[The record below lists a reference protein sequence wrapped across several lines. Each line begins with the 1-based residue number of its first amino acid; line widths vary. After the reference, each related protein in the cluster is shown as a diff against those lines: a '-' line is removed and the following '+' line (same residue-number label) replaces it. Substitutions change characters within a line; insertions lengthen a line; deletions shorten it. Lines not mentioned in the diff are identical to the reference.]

1 MERIAWLV
9 SCSCNPFLLMAK
21 HFMARHLAYRQWAV
35 RSLLAVAVF
44 VFWAWVYAPALA
56 WQEQFQLFLFDADYL
71 TERLAV
77 PGGVAAYLA
86 EFLTQFYNHLW
97 MGAAV
102 LAVLHVLLQLL
113 TEPLMR
119 RVNGGKPLSGILWGL
134 SFLPSLALWFILGDE
149 SLMPAFTV
157 SLLCV
162 LMAMV
167 SYPLDRKKQLVYALC
182 AVPVVYWVAGPLV
195 WMLAVYVLII
205 GWRESA
211 SRWRGICL
219 GMAMLMFGFVCVWL
233 SALFEPYPLRCLLGS
248 VFYYRFPEV
257 VPLSVVVLP
266 VLCLLVVGAV
276 PPLERMTARAKNPR
290 WVAVGVWGS
299 LLAAS
304 ILLIPQGYDKQKYE
318 LVEYDYLVRTGQ
330 WEEIVRKAEQHQ
342 PSLPMSVCAVNLAL
356 GMTNQLGDRAFEFFQ
371 HGAEGLLPKFVRDFN
386 STQLTGEA
394 YFQLGLVNTAQ
405 RYAFEAMEAIP
416 NYYKS
421 GRAVKRLAETNLIN
435 GQYRVAEK
443 YLRML
448 EKTVFYRRW
457 AQSRREM
464 LADTTLIDR
473 HPVYGRLRRL
483 RLTDDFLFSEA
494 ELDKICGQL
503 LMHDKENRLAMQY
516 LVLYPLLERDLDKFM
531 NYAAYANSLSGYNP
545 TICQEGIAFACM
557 AGNRG
562 IPRGA
567 VSAPV
572 MNRFTHFGRAYAQG
586 GKNAPGLEAF
596 RNTVWYYLIK
606 EQ

>member
-1 MERIAWLV
+1 
-9 SCSCNPFLLMAK
+9 
-21 HFMARHLAYRQWAV
+21 MARHLAYRQWAV

-44 VFWAWVYAPALA
+44 VFWAWAYAPALA
-56 WQEQFQLFLFDADYL
+56 WQEQFQLFLFDTDYL
-71 TERLAV
+71 TERLTV

-113 TEPLMR
+113 TERLMR
-119 RVNGGKPLSGILWGL
+119 RENGGKPLSGILWGL
-134 SFLPSLALWFILGDE
+134 SFLPSLALWFVLGDE

-167 SYPLDRKKQLVYALC
+167 FYPSGRKKQLAYALC

-205 GWRESA
+205 GWRDSA
-211 SRWRGICL
+211 SRWQGICL

-257 VPLSVVVLP
+257 MPISVVALP
-266 VLCLLVVGAV
+266 ALCLLVVGAA
-276 PPLERMTARAKNPR
+276 PSLERVAARAKNPR

-330 WEEIVRKAEQHQ
+330 WEEIVRKAERHQ

-416 NYYKS
+416 NFYKS

-448 EKTVFYRRW
+448 EKTLFYRRW

-464 LADTTLIDR
+464 LVDTTLIDR

-572 MNRFTHFGRAYAQG
+572 MNRFTHFGRTYAQG
-586 GKNAPGLEAF
+586 GKDAPGLEAF
-596 RNTVWYYLIK
+596 RNTVWHYLISK
-606 EQ
+606 

>member
-1 MERIAWLV
+1 
-9 SCSCNPFLLMAK
+9 
-21 HFMARHLAYRQWAV
+21 
-35 RSLLAVAVF
+35 
-44 VFWAWVYAPALA
+44 
-56 WQEQFQLFLFDADYL
+56 
-71 TERLAV
+71 
-77 PGGVAAYLA
+77 
-86 EFLTQFYNHLW
+86 
-97 MGAAV
+97 
-102 LAVLHVLLQLL
+102 
-113 TEPLMR
+113 
-119 RVNGGKPLSGILWGL
+119 
-134 SFLPSLALWFILGDE
+134 
-149 SLMPAFTV
+149 
-157 SLLCV
+157 
-162 LMAMV
+162 
-167 SYPLDRKKQLVYALC
+167 
-182 AVPVVYWVAGPLV
+182 
-195 WMLAVYVLII
+195 
-205 GWRESA
+205 
-211 SRWRGICL
+211 
-219 GMAMLMFGFVCVWL
+219 
-233 SALFEPYPLRCLLGS
+233 
-248 VFYYRFPEV
+248 
-257 VPLSVVVLP
+257 
-266 VLCLLVVGAV
+266 
-276 PPLERMTARAKNPR
+276 
-290 WVAVGVWGS
+290 
-299 LLAAS
+299 
-304 ILLIPQGYDKQKYE
+304 
-318 LVEYDYLVRTGQ
+318 
-330 WEEIVRKAEQHQ
+330 
-342 PSLPMSVCAVNLAL
+342 
-356 GMTNQLGDRAFEFFQ
+356 MTNQLGDRAFEFFQ

>member
-1 MERIAWLV
+1 
-9 SCSCNPFLLMAK
+9 
-21 HFMARHLAYRQWAV
+21 MARHLAYRQWAV

-113 TEPLMR
+113 TERLMR
-119 RVNGGKPLSGILWGL
+119 RENGGKPLSGILWGL

-205 GWRESA
+205 GWRDSG
-211 SRWRGICL
+211 SRWQGICL

-248 VFYYRFPEV
+248 IFYYRFPEV
-257 VPLSVVVLP
+257 APLSVVALP
-266 VLCLLVVGAV
+266 ALCLLVVGAV
-276 PPLERMTARAKNPR
+276 PPLERLATRAKNPR
-290 WVAVGVWGS
+290 WVAVGVWGG

-304 ILLIPQGYDKQKYE
+304 IILIPQGYDKQKYE

-330 WEEIVRKAEQHQ
+330 WEEIVRKTEQHQ

-421 GRAVKRLAETNLIN
+421 GRAVKRLAEVNLIN

-448 EKTVFYRRW
+448 EKTIFYRRW

-503 LMHDKENRLAMQY
+503 LMHNKENRLAMQY

-572 MNRFTHFGRAYAQG
+572 MNRFTHFGRTYTQG
-586 GKNAPGLEAF
+586 GKDAPGLEAF

>member
-1 MERIAWLV
+1 
-9 SCSCNPFLLMAK
+9 
-21 HFMARHLAYRQWAV
+21 MARHLAYRQWIV

-44 VFWAWVYAPALA
+44 VFWTWAYAPALA
-56 WQEQFQLFLFDADYL
+56 WQEQFQLFLFDSDYL
-71 TERLAV
+71 TGRLAV

-86 EFLTQFYNHLW
+86 EFLTQFYNHPW

-113 TEPLMR
+113 TERLMR
-119 RVNGGKPLSGILWGL
+119 RENGGKPLSGILWGL
-134 SFLPSLALWFILGDE
+134 SFLPSLALWFVLGDE

-162 LMAMV
+162 LMVMA
-167 SYPLDRKKQLVYALC
+167 SYPSGRKNQLAYALC

-205 GWRESA
+205 GWCDSA
-211 SRWRGICL
+211 SRRRGLCL
-219 GMAMLMFGFVCVWL
+219 GVAMLMFGFVCVWL

-248 VFYYRFPEV
+248 IFYYRFPEV
-257 VPLSVVVLP
+257 VPLSVVALP
-266 VLCLLVVGAV
+266 ALCLLVVGATS
-276 PPLERMTARAKNPR
+276 PLERVAARAKNPR
-290 WVAVGVWGS
+290 WVAGGVWAV

-304 ILLIPQGYDKQKYE
+304 LFWIPQGYDKQKYE

-330 WEEIVRKAEQHQ
+330 WERIVRKAGQHQ

-572 MNRFTHFGRAYAQG
+572 MNRFTHFGQAYSQG

>member
-1 MERIAWLV
+1 M
-9 SCSCNPFLLMAK
+9 K
-21 HFMARHLAYRQWAV
+21 HLSYKRWIM

-44 VFWAWVYAPALA
+44 VFWTWAYAPALA

-71 TERLAV
+71 TGRLAV

-86 EFLTQFYNHLW
+86 EFLTQFYNHPW

-113 TEPLMR
+113 TERLIR
-119 RVNGGKPLSGILWGL
+119 RENSGKPLSGILWGL
-134 SFLPSLALWFILGDE
+134 SFLPSLALWFVLGDE

-162 LMAMV
+162 LMAMAF
-167 SYPLDRKKQLVYALC
+167 YPSGRKNQLAYALC

-205 GWRESA
+205 GWRDSA
-211 SRWRGICL
+211 SRRRGLCL
-219 GMAMLMFGFVCVWL
+219 GVAMLMFGFVCVWL

-248 VFYYRFPEV
+248 IFYYRFPEV
-257 VPLSVVVLP
+257 VPLSVVALP
-266 VLCLLVVGAV
+266 ALCLLVVGATS
-276 PPLERMTARAKNPR
+276 PLERVAARAKNPR
-290 WVAVGVWGS
+290 WVAGGVWAV

-304 ILLIPQGYDKQKYE
+304 LFWIPQGYDKQKYE

-330 WEEIVRKAEQHQ
+330 WEKIVRKAEQHQ

>member
-1 MERIAWLV
+1 M
-9 SCSCNPFLLMAK
+9 K
-21 HFMARHLAYRQWAV
+21 HLSYKRWIM

-44 VFWAWVYAPALA
+44 VFWTWAYAPALA

-71 TERLAV
+71 TGRLAV

-86 EFLTQFYNHLW
+86 EFLTQFYNHPW

-113 TEPLMR
+113 TEQLMR
-119 RVNGGKPLSGILWGL
+119 RENGGKPLSGILWGL
-134 SFLPSLALWFILGDE
+134 SFLPSLALWFVLGDE

-162 LMAMV
+162 LMAMAF
-167 SYPLDRKKQLVYALC
+167 YPSGRKNQLAYALC

-205 GWRESA
+205 GWRDSA
-211 SRWRGICL
+211 SRRRGLCL
-219 GMAMLMFGFVCVWL
+219 GVAMLMFGFVCVWL

-248 VFYYRFPEV
+248 IFYYRFPEV
-257 VPLSVVVLP
+257 VPLSVVALP
-266 VLCLLVVGAV
+266 ALCLLVVGATS
-276 PPLERMTARAKNPR
+276 PLERVAARAKNPR
-290 WVAVGVWGS
+290 WVVGGVWAV

-304 ILLIPQGYDKQKYE
+304 LFWIPQGYDKQKYE

-330 WEEIVRKAEQHQ
+330 WEKIVRKAEQHQ

>member
-1 MERIAWLV
+1 M
-9 SCSCNPFLLMAK
+9 K
-21 HFMARHLAYRQWAV
+21 HLSYKRWIM

-44 VFWAWVYAPALA
+44 VFWTWAYAPALA
-56 WQEQFQLFLFDADYL
+56 WQEQFQLFLFDSDYL
-71 TERLAV
+71 TGRLAV

-86 EFLTQFYNHLW
+86 EFLTQFYNHPW

-113 TEPLMR
+113 TERLMR
-119 RVNGGKPLSGILWGL
+119 RENGGKPLSGILWGL
-134 SFLPSLALWFILGDE
+134 SFLPSLALWFVLGDE

-162 LMAMV
+162 LMVMA
-167 SYPLDRKKQLVYALC
+167 SYPSGRKNQLAYALC

-205 GWRESA
+205 GWRDSA
-211 SRWRGICL
+211 SRWRGLCL
-219 GMAMLMFGFVCVWL
+219 GVAMLMFGFVCVWL

-248 VFYYRFPEV
+248 IFYYRFPEV
-257 VPLSVVVLP
+257 VPLSVVALP
-266 VLCLLVVGAV
+266 ALCLLVVGATS
-276 PPLERMTARAKNPR
+276 PLERVAVRAKNPR
-290 WVAVGVWGS
+290 WVAGGVWAV

-304 ILLIPQGYDKQKYE
+304 LFWIPQGYDKQKYE

-330 WEEIVRKAEQHQ
+330 WEKIVRKAEQHQ

>member
-1 MERIAWLV
+1 M
-9 SCSCNPFLLMAK
+9 
-21 HFMARHLAYRQWAV
+21 

-44 VFWAWVYAPALA
+44 VFWTWAYAPALA

-71 TERLAV
+71 TGRLAV

-86 EFLTQFYNHLW
+86 EFLTQFYNHPW

-113 TEPLMR
+113 TEQLMR
-119 RVNGGKPLSGILWGL
+119 RENGGKPLSGILWGL
-134 SFLPSLALWFILGDE
+134 SFLPALALWFALGDE

-162 LMAMV
+162 LMAMA
-167 SYPLDRKKQLVYALC
+167 SYPSGRKNQLAYALC

-205 GWRESA
+205 GWRDSA
-211 SRWRGICL
+211 SRRRGLCL
-219 GMAMLMFGFVCVWL
+219 GVAMLMFGFVCVWL
-233 SALFEPYPLRCLLGS
+233 SALFEPFPLRCLLGS
-248 VFYYRFPEV
+248 IFYYRFPEV
-257 VPLSVVVLP
+257 VPLSVVALP
-266 VLCLLVVGAV
+266 ALCLLVVGATS
-276 PPLERMTARAKNPR
+276 PLERVAARAKNPR
-290 WVAVGVWGS
+290 WVAGGVWVV

-304 ILLIPQGYDKQKYE
+304 LFWIPQGYDKQKYE

-330 WEEIVRKAEQHQ
+330 WEKIVRKAEQHQ

-464 LADTTLIDR
+464 LADTTLIDH

>member
-1 MERIAWLV
+1 
-9 SCSCNPFLLMAK
+9 
-21 HFMARHLAYRQWAV
+21 MARHWAYRQWAV

-44 VFWAWVYAPALA
+44 VFWAWAYAPALA

-71 TERLAV
+71 TERLTV

-113 TEPLMR
+113 TERLMR
-119 RVNGGKPLSGILWGL
+119 RENGGKPLSGILWGL
-134 SFLPSLALWFILGDE
+134 SFLPSLALWFVLGDE

-167 SYPLDRKKQLVYALC
+167 FYPSGRKKQLAYALC

-195 WMLAVYVLII
+195 WMLTVYVLII
-205 GWRESA
+205 GWRDSA
-211 SRWRGICL
+211 SRWQGICL

-257 VPLSVVVLP
+257 MPISVVALP
-266 VLCLLVVGAV
+266 ALCLLVVGAA
-276 PPLERMTARAKNPR
+276 PSLERVAARAKNPR

-318 LVEYDYLVRTGQ
+318 LVEYDFLVRTGQ

-416 NYYKS
+416 NFYKS

-448 EKTVFYRRW
+448 EKTLFYRRW

-464 LADTTLIDR
+464 LVDTTLIDR

-531 NYAAYANSLSGYNP
+531 NYAAYANSLSGYNS

-572 MNRFTHFGRAYAQG
+572 MNRFTHFGKAYAQG
-586 GKNAPGLEAF
+586 GKDAPGLEAF

>member
-1 MERIAWLV
+1 M
-9 SCSCNPFLLMAK
+9 K
-21 HFMARHLAYRQWAV
+21 HLSYKRWIM

-44 VFWAWVYAPALA
+44 VFWTWAYAPALA
-56 WQEQFQLFLFDADYL
+56 WQEQFQLFLFDSDYL
-71 TERLAV
+71 TGRLTV

-86 EFLTQFYNHLW
+86 EFLTQFYNHPW

-113 TEPLMR
+113 TEQLMR
-119 RVNGGKPLSGILWGL
+119 RENGGKPLSGILWGL
-134 SFLPSLALWFILGDE
+134 SFLPSLALWFALGDE

-162 LMAMV
+162 LMAMA
-167 SYPLDRKKQLVYALC
+167 SYPSDRKNQLAYALC

-205 GWRESA
+205 GWRDSA
-211 SRWRGICL
+211 SRRRGLCL
-219 GMAMLMFGFVCVWL
+219 GVAMLMFGFVCVWL

-248 VFYYRFPEV
+248 IFYYRFPEV
-257 VPLSVVVLP
+257 VPLSVVALP
-266 VLCLLVVGAV
+266 ALCLLVVGATS
-276 PPLERMTARAKNPR
+276 PLERVAARAKNPR
-290 WVAVGVWGS
+290 WVAGGVWAV
-299 LLAAS
+299 LLATS
-304 ILLIPQGYDKQKYE
+304 LFWIPQGYDKQKYE

-330 WEEIVRKAEQHQ
+330 WEKIVRKAEQHQ

>member
-1 MERIAWLV
+1 
-9 SCSCNPFLLMAK
+9 
-21 HFMARHLAYRQWAV
+21 MARHLAYRQWAV

-113 TEPLMR
+113 TERLMR
-119 RVNGGKPLSGILWGL
+119 RENGGKPLSGILWGL

-167 SYPLDRKKQLVYALC
+167 SYPLERKKQLVYALC

-205 GWRESA
+205 GWRDSG
-211 SRWRGICL
+211 SRWQGICL

-248 VFYYRFPEV
+248 IFYYRFPEV
-257 VPLSVVVLP
+257 APLSVVALP
-266 VLCLLVVGAV
+266 ALCLLVVGAV
-276 PPLERMTARAKNPR
+276 PPLERLATRAKNPR
-290 WVAVGVWGS
+290 WVAVGVWGG

-304 ILLIPQGYDKQKYE
+304 IILIPQGYDKQKYE

-330 WEEIVRKAEQHQ
+330 WEEIVRKTEQHQ

-421 GRAVKRLAETNLIN
+421 GRAVKRLAEVNLIN

-448 EKTVFYRRW
+448 EKTIFYRRW

-503 LMHDKENRLAMQY
+503 LMHNKENRLAMQY

-572 MNRFTHFGRAYAQG
+572 MNRFTHFGRTYTQG
-586 GKNAPGLEAF
+586 GKDAPGLEAF

>member
-448 EKTVFYRRW
+448 EKTLFYRNW

-464 LADTTLIDR
+464 LADTALIDR
-473 HPVYGRLRRL
+473 HPVYGRLRRV

>member
-290 WVAVGVWGS
+290 WVAVGVWGG

-304 ILLIPQGYDKQKYE
+304 IILIPQGYDKQKYE

-448 EKTVFYRRW
+448 EKTLFYRNW

-464 LADTTLIDR
+464 LADTALIDR
-473 HPVYGRLRRL
+473 HPVYGRLRRV

-572 MNRFTHFGRAYAQG
+572 MNRFTHFGRTYAQG
-586 GKNAPGLEAF
+586 GKDAPGLEAF
-596 RNTVWYYLIK
+596 RNTVWYYLISK
-606 EQ
+606 

>member
-1 MERIAWLV
+1 
-9 SCSCNPFLLMAK
+9 
-21 HFMARHLAYRQWAV
+21 MARHLAYRQWAV

-572 MNRFTHFGRAYAQG
+572 MNRFTHFGRTYAQG
-586 GKNAPGLEAF
+586 GKDAPGLEAF
-596 RNTVWYYLIK
+596 RNTVWYYLISK
-606 EQ
+606 

>member
-1 MERIAWLV
+1 
-9 SCSCNPFLLMAK
+9 
-21 HFMARHLAYRQWAV
+21 MARHLAYRQWAV

-448 EKTVFYRRW
+448 EKTLFYRNW

-464 LADTTLIDR
+464 LADTALIDR
-473 HPVYGRLRRL
+473 HPVYGRLRRV

>member
-1 MERIAWLV
+1 M
-9 SCSCNPFLLMAK
+9 K
-21 HFMARHLAYRQWAV
+21 HLSYKRWIM

-44 VFWAWVYAPALA
+44 VFWTWAYAPALA

-71 TERLAV
+71 TGRLAV

-86 EFLTQFYNHLW
+86 EFLTQFYNHPW
-97 MGAAV
+97 MGSAV

-113 TEPLMR
+113 TEQLMR
-119 RVNGGKPLSGILWGL
+119 RENGGKPLSGILWGL
-134 SFLPSLALWFILGDE
+134 SFLPALALWFALGDE

-162 LMAMV
+162 LMAMAF
-167 SYPLDRKKQLVYALC
+167 YPSGRKNQLAYALC

-205 GWRESA
+205 GWRDSV
-211 SRWRGICL
+211 SRRRGLCL
-219 GMAMLMFGFVCVWL
+219 GVAMLMFGFVCVWL

-248 VFYYRFPEV
+248 IFYYRFPEV
-257 VPLSVVVLP
+257 VPLSVVALP
-266 VLCLLVVGAV
+266 ALCLLVVGATS
-276 PPLERMTARAKNPR
+276 PLERVAARAKNPR
-290 WVAVGVWGS
+290 WVVGGVWAV

-304 ILLIPQGYDKQKYE
+304 LFWIPQGYDKQKYE

-330 WEEIVRKAEQHQ
+330 WEKIVRKAEQHQ

-473 HPVYGRLRRL
+473 HPVYGRRSWTRFAASCSCTTRR
-483 RLTDDFLFSEA
+483 TDWPCNIWCSILCWSETW
-494 ELDKICGQL
+494 I
-503 LMHDKENRLAMQY
+503 
-516 LVLYPLLERDLDKFM
+516 
-531 NYAAYANSLSGYNP
+531 SS
-545 TICQEGIAFACM
+545 
-557 AGNRG
+557 
-562 IPRGA
+562 
-567 VSAPV
+567 
-572 MNRFTHFGRAYAQG
+572 
-586 GKNAPGLEAF
+586 
-596 RNTVWYYLIK
+596 
-606 EQ
+606 

>member
-1 MERIAWLV
+1 M
-9 SCSCNPFLLMAK
+9 
-21 HFMARHLAYRQWAV
+21 

-44 VFWAWVYAPALA
+44 VFWTWAYAPALA
-56 WQEQFQLFLFDADYL
+56 WQEQFQLFLFDSDYL
-71 TERLAV
+71 TGRLAV

-86 EFLTQFYNHLW
+86 EFLTQFYNHPW

-113 TEPLMR
+113 TERLMR
-119 RVNGGKPLSGILWGL
+119 RENGGKPLSGILWGL
-134 SFLPSLALWFILGDE
+134 SFLPSLALWFVLGDE

-162 LMAMV
+162 LMVMA
-167 SYPLDRKKQLVYALC
+167 SYPSGRKNQLAYALC

-205 GWRESA
+205 GWRDSA
-211 SRWRGICL
+211 SRWRGLCL
-219 GMAMLMFGFVCVWL
+219 GVAMLMFGFVCVWL

-248 VFYYRFPEV
+248 IFYYRFPEV
-257 VPLSVVVLP
+257 VPLSVVALP
-266 VLCLLVVGAV
+266 ALCLLVVGATS
-276 PPLERMTARAKNPR
+276 PLERVAVRAKNPR
-290 WVAVGVWGS
+290 WVAGGVWAV

-304 ILLIPQGYDKQKYE
+304 LFWIPQGYDKQKYE

-330 WEEIVRKAEQHQ
+330 WEKIVRKAEQHQ

>member
-1 MERIAWLV
+1 
-9 SCSCNPFLLMAK
+9 
-21 HFMARHLAYRQWAV
+21 MARHLAYRQWAV

-44 VFWAWVYAPALA
+44 VFWAWAYAPALA
-56 WQEQFQLFLFDADYL
+56 WQEQFQLFLFDTDYL

-113 TEPLMR
+113 TERLMR
-119 RVNGGKPLSGILWGL
+119 RENGGKPLSGILWGL

-205 GWRESA
+205 GWRDSG
-211 SRWRGICL
+211 SRWQGICL

-248 VFYYRFPEV
+248 IFYYRFPEV
-257 VPLSVVVLP
+257 APLSVVALP
-266 VLCLLVVGAV
+266 ALCLLVVGAV
-276 PPLERMTARAKNPR
+276 PPLERLATRAKNPR
-290 WVAVGVWGS
+290 WVAVGVWGG

-304 ILLIPQGYDKQKYE
+304 IILIPQGYDKQKYE

-448 EKTVFYRRW
+448 EKTLFYRNW

-464 LADTTLIDR
+464 LADTALIDR
-473 HPVYGRLRRL
+473 HPVYGRLRRV

-572 MNRFTHFGRAYAQG
+572 MNRFTHFGRTYAQG
-586 GKNAPGLEAF
+586 GKDAPGLEAF

>member
-1 MERIAWLV
+1 
-9 SCSCNPFLLMAK
+9 
-21 HFMARHLAYRQWAV
+21 MARHWAYRQWAV

-44 VFWAWVYAPALA
+44 VFWAWAYAPALA

-71 TERLAV
+71 TERLTV

-113 TEPLMR
+113 TERLMR
-119 RVNGGKPLSGILWGL
+119 RENGGKPLSGILWGL
-134 SFLPSLALWFILGDE
+134 SFLPSLALWFVLGDE

-167 SYPLDRKKQLVYALC
+167 FYPSGRKKQLAYALC

-205 GWRESA
+205 GWRDSA
-211 SRWRGICL
+211 SRWQGICL

-257 VPLSVVVLP
+257 MPISVVALP
-266 VLCLLVVGAV
+266 ALCLLVVGAA
-276 PPLERMTARAKNPR
+276 PSLERVAARAKNPR

-330 WEEIVRKAEQHQ
+330 WEEIVRKAERHQ

-448 EKTVFYRRW
+448 EKTLFYRNW

-464 LADTTLIDR
+464 LADTALIDR
-473 HPVYGRLRRL
+473 HPVYGRLRRV

-572 MNRFTHFGRAYAQG
+572 MNRFTHFGRTYAQG
-586 GKNAPGLEAF
+586 GKDAPGLEAF
-596 RNTVWYYLIK
+596 RNTVWYYLISK
-606 EQ
+606 

>member
-1 MERIAWLV
+1 M
-9 SCSCNPFLLMAK
+9 K
-21 HFMARHLAYRQWAV
+21 HLSYKRWIM

-44 VFWAWVYAPALA
+44 VFWTWAYAPALA

-71 TERLAV
+71 TGRLAV

-86 EFLTQFYNHLW
+86 EFLTQFYNHPW

-113 TEPLMR
+113 TERLMR
-119 RVNGGKPLSGILWGL
+119 RENGGKPLSGILWGL
-134 SFLPSLALWFILGDE
+134 SFLPSLALWFALGDE

-162 LMAMV
+162 LTAMA
-167 SYPLDRKKQLVYALC
+167 SYPSGRKNQLAYALC

-205 GWRESA
+205 GWRDSA
-211 SRWRGICL
+211 SRRRGLCL
-219 GMAMLMFGFVCVWL
+219 GVAMLMFGFVCVWL

-248 VFYYRFPEV
+248 IFYYRFPEV
-257 VPLSVVVLP
+257 VPLSVVALP
-266 VLCLLVVGAV
+266 ALCLLVVGATS
-276 PPLERMTARAKNPR
+276 PLERVAARAKNPR
-290 WVAVGVWGS
+290 WVVGGVWAV

-304 ILLIPQGYDKQKYE
+304 LFWIPQGYDKQKYE

-330 WEEIVRKAEQHQ
+330 WEKIVRKAEQHQ

-586 GKNAPGLEAF
+586 GKNAPGLEVF

>member
-1 MERIAWLV
+1 M
-9 SCSCNPFLLMAK
+9 K
-21 HFMARHLAYRQWAV
+21 HLSYKRWIM

-44 VFWAWVYAPALA
+44 VFWTWAYAPALA
-56 WQEQFQLFLFDADYL
+56 WQEQFQLFLFDSDYL
-71 TERLAV
+71 TGRLAV

-86 EFLTQFYNHLW
+86 EFLTQFYNHPW

-113 TEPLMR
+113 TEQLMR
-119 RVNGGKPLSGILWGL
+119 RENGGKPLSGILWGL
-134 SFLPSLALWFILGDE
+134 SFLPSLALWFVLGDE

-162 LMAMV
+162 LMAMAF
-167 SYPLDRKKQLVYALC
+167 YPSGRKNQLAYALC

-205 GWRESA
+205 GWRDSA
-211 SRWRGICL
+211 SRRRGLCL
-219 GMAMLMFGFVCVWL
+219 GVAMLMFGFVCVWL

-248 VFYYRFPEV
+248 IFYYRFPEV
-257 VPLSVVVLP
+257 VPLSVVALP
-266 VLCLLVVGAV
+266 ALCLLVVGATS
-276 PPLERMTARAKNPR
+276 PLERVAARAKNPR
-290 WVAVGVWGS
+290 WVAGGVLVV

-304 ILLIPQGYDKQKYE
+304 LFWIPQGYDKQKYE

-330 WEEIVRKAEQHQ
+330 WEKIVRKAEQHQ

>member
-1 MERIAWLV
+1 M
-9 SCSCNPFLLMAK
+9 K
-21 HFMARHLAYRQWAV
+21 HLSYKRWIM

-44 VFWAWVYAPALA
+44 VFWTWAYAPALA

-71 TERLAV
+71 TGRLAV

-86 EFLTQFYNHLW
+86 EFLTQFYNHPW

-102 LAVLHVLLQLL
+102 LAVLHALLQLL
-113 TEPLMR
+113 TERLMR
-119 RVNGGKPLSGILWGL
+119 RENGGKPLSGILWGL
-134 SFLPSLALWFILGDE
+134 SFLPALALWFVLGDE

-162 LMAMV
+162 LMAMA
-167 SYPLDRKKQLVYALC
+167 SYPSGRKNQLAYALC

-205 GWRESA
+205 GWRDSA
-211 SRWRGICL
+211 SRRRGLCL
-219 GMAMLMFGFVCVWL
+219 GVAMLMFGFVCVWL

-248 VFYYRFPEV
+248 IFYYRFPEV
-257 VPLSVVVLP
+257 VPLSVVALP
-266 VLCLLVVGAV
+266 ALCLLVVGATS
-276 PPLERMTARAKNPR
+276 PLERVAARAKNPR
-290 WVAVGVWGS
+290 WVAGGVWAV

-304 ILLIPQGYDKQKYE
+304 LFWIPQGYDKQKYE

-330 WEEIVRKAEQHQ
+330 WEKIVRKAEQHQ

>member
-1 MERIAWLV
+1 
-9 SCSCNPFLLMAK
+9 
-21 HFMARHLAYRQWAV
+21 MARHWAYRQWAV

-44 VFWAWVYAPALA
+44 VFWAWAYAPALA

-71 TERLAV
+71 TERLTV

-113 TEPLMR
+113 TERLMR
-119 RVNGGKPLSGILWGL
+119 RENGGKPLSGILWGL
-134 SFLPSLALWFILGDE
+134 SFLPSLALWFVLGDE

-167 SYPLDRKKQLVYALC
+167 FYPSGRKKQLAYALC

-205 GWRESA
+205 GWRDSA
-211 SRWRGICL
+211 SRWQGICL

-257 VPLSVVVLP
+257 MPISVVALP
-266 VLCLLVVGAV
+266 ALCLLVVGAA
-276 PPLERMTARAKNPR
+276 PSLERVAARAKNPR

-330 WEEIVRKAEQHQ
+330 WEEIVRKAERHQ

-416 NYYKS
+416 NFYKS

-448 EKTVFYRRW
+448 EKTLFYRRW

-464 LADTTLIDR
+464 LVDTTLIDR

-572 MNRFTHFGRAYAQG
+572 MNRFTHFGRTYAQG
-586 GKNAPGLEAF
+586 GKDAPGLEAF
-596 RNTVWYYLIK
+596 RNTVWYYLISK
-606 EQ
+606 

>member
-1 MERIAWLV
+1 
-9 SCSCNPFLLMAK
+9 
-21 HFMARHLAYRQWAV
+21 MARHWAYRQWAV

-44 VFWAWVYAPALA
+44 VFWAWAYAPALA

-71 TERLAV
+71 TERLTV

-113 TEPLMR
+113 TERLMR
-119 RVNGGKPLSGILWGL
+119 RENGGKPLSGILWGL
-134 SFLPSLALWFILGDE
+134 SFLPSLALWFVLGDE

-167 SYPLDRKKQLVYALC
+167 FYPSGRKKQLAYALC

-205 GWRESA
+205 GWRDSA
-211 SRWRGICL
+211 SRWQGICL

-257 VPLSVVVLP
+257 MPISVVALP
-266 VLCLLVVGAV
+266 ALCLLVVGAA
-276 PPLERMTARAKNPR
+276 PSLERVAARAKNPR

-318 LVEYDYLVRTGQ
+318 LVEYDFLVRTGQ
-330 WEEIVRKAEQHQ
+330 WEEIVRKAERHQ

-416 NYYKS
+416 NFYKS

-448 EKTVFYRRW
+448 EKTLFEKYLRMLEKTLFYRRW

-464 LADTTLIDR
+464 LVDTTLIDR

-531 NYAAYANSLSGYNP
+531 NYAAYANSLSGYNS

-557 AGNRG
+557 TRNQG

-586 GKNAPGLEAF
+586 GKDAPGLEAF

-606 EQ
+606 GQ

>member
-1 MERIAWLV
+1 M
-9 SCSCNPFLLMAK
+9 K
-21 HFMARHLAYRQWAV
+21 HLSYKRWIM

-44 VFWAWVYAPALA
+44 VFWTWAYAPALA

-71 TERLAV
+71 TGRLAV

-86 EFLTQFYNHLW
+86 EFLTQFYNHPW

-113 TEPLMR
+113 TERLIR
-119 RVNGGKPLSGILWGL
+119 RENSGKPLSGILWGL
-134 SFLPSLALWFILGDE
+134 SFLPSLALWFVLGDE

-162 LMAMV
+162 LMAMAF
-167 SYPLDRKKQLVYALC
+167 YPSGRKNQLAYALC

-205 GWRESA
+205 GWRDSA
-211 SRWRGICL
+211 SRRRGLCL
-219 GMAMLMFGFVCVWL
+219 GVAMLMFGFVCVWL

-248 VFYYRFPEV
+248 IFYYRFPEV
-257 VPLSVVVLP
+257 VPLSVVALP
-266 VLCLLVVGAV
+266 ALCLLVVGATS
-276 PPLERMTARAKNPR
+276 PLERVAARAKNPR
-290 WVAVGVWGS
+290 WVAGGVWAV

-304 ILLIPQGYDKQKYE
+304 LFWIPQGYDKQKYE

-330 WEEIVRKAEQHQ
+330 WEKIVRKAEQHQ

-503 LMHDKENRLAMQY
+503 LMHNKENRLAMQY